1 MMISF
6 TENYKNRV
14 WKGHMLM
21 KKQARQQNNFG
32 KLNPRDQ
39 AMTRINTRYLLFV
52 SICIDH
58 FDGLSLIQGLC
69 STRICQVSNN
79 SNNIQTKPP
88 KWNENNDE

>member
-1 MMISF
+1 MDFLIINVMMISF

-39 AMTRINTRYLLFV
+39 AMTRIKTRYLLFV

-58 FDGLSLIQGLC
+58 FDGLSLI
-69 STRICQVSNN
+69 
-79 SNNIQTKPP
+79 TKVLNLED
-88 KWNENNDE
+88 KDSSSRAKKFLKA